1 MENDQS
7 GKGLQLE
14 EISYRELPRPTGLTG
29 LTGLTRLMG
38 LTGLAG
44 LAGLTG
50 LAGST
55 ELTGLIRGAF
65 CMAKTML
72 NASDAR
78 LVYAKWSRNQYM
90 TVFTMNL
97 TGFAYTYLRKPL
109 FYIRF
114 SMFVKQSLVSSTPN
128 ARSLRI

>member
-1 MENDQS
+1 MGD
-7 GKGLQLE
+7 
-14 EISYRELPRPTGLTG
+14 ELILVSFA
-29 LTGLTRLMG
+29 G

-55 ELTGLIRGAF
+55 ELTGLIRPIRGAF

-78 LVYAKWSRNQYM
+78 LV
-90 TVFTMNL
+90 
-97 TGFAYTYLRKPL
+97 
-109 FYIRF
+109 
-114 SMFVKQSLVSSTPN
+114 SSTPN
-128 ARSLRI
+128 GRAINI

>member
-14 EISYRELPRPTGLTG
+14 EICYRELPKPTGLTG
-29 LTGLTRLMG
+29 LTGLTRLM
-38 LTGLAG
+38 GLAG

-55 ELTGLIRGAF
+55 ELTGLIRPIRGAF

-97 TGFAYTYLRKPL
+97 TGFATHISENLC
-109 FYIRF
+109 FTHVF
-114 SMFVKQSLVSSTPN
+114 QCF
-128 ARSLRI
+128 